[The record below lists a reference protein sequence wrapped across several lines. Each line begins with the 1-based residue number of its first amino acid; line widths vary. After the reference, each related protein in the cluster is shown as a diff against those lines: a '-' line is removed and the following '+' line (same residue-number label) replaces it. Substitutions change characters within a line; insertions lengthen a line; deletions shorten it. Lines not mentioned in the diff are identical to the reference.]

1 MRIKIYLYIVVFT
14 ILCVVSIDCFFFK
27 ILLEYLVVLVS
38 PYISTYPFHTGAT
51 FSLGLGPSVG
61 DCLVIYIDSSLA
73 LKNVNQSDQSRI
85 SKKLG

>member
-1 MRIKIYLYIVVFT
+1 MRIKIYLYIVLFK
-14 ILCVVSIDCFFFK
+14 ILCVVSIDCFFK

-38 PYISTYPFHTGAT
+38 PYISTYPIHTGGT
-51 FSLGLGPSVG
+51 FSLGLGPSMG

-73 LKNVNQSDQSRI
+73 LKNANQSDQSRI

>member
-14 ILCVVSIDCFFFK
+14 ILCVVSIDCFFKFYSSTWW
-27 ILLEYLVVLVS
+27 YLSVLIS
-38 PYISTYPFHTGAT
+38 PPTLSTPGRP
-51 FSLGLGPSVG
+51 SLGLGPSIG